1 MPTYVY
7 ICDET
12 GEEFEYIQGINSNA
26 LEFWPEDVKG
36 FDANQPKKIRRKIGT
51 GIGVMLKG
59 TGFYE
64 TDYVK
69 KSGTPDKKD

>member
-7 ICDET
+7 ICDDT
-12 GEEFEYIQGINSNA
+12 GEEFEYIQGINSYP
-26 LEFWPEDVKG
+26 LEFWPKDVEG
-36 FDANQPKKIRRKIGT
+36 FDPKKPKKVRRKIGT

-69 KSGTPDKKD
+69 KSGGSDE